1 MQRSVEARRPTRTTG
16 FRRKQCAP
24 HPLHLFKYLA
34 TDLLLLSM
42 EPILPTTIVK
52 LRKSVTGY
60 ILDMRLTQPSG
71 RLYTP
76 TRPSP
81 PARSP
86 SRSIKSRRRDQVFLL
101 AESKR
106 SRVLFLDVTLRF
118 RPTRLSV

>member
-1 MQRSVEARRPTRTTG
+1 
-16 FRRKQCAP
+16 
-24 HPLHLFKYLA
+24 
-34 TDLLLLSM
+34 M

-52 LRKSVTGY
+52 LRKSVTSY

-76 TRPSP
+76 TLFSP

-86 SRSIKSRRRDQVFLL
+86 SRSIKFRRRNQIFLL
-101 AESKR
+101 AGSKR